1 MRLYN
6 PDAKSNSATFL
17 GPTFGGPI
25 NHLIAFCSSA
35 AAESFLAY
43 STSERVI
50 GLLAWP
56 MDGDPAKTMGLIAHP
71 GAVRAIAISYDGR
84 KLLTAGEDGSV
95 NIWSVGSVALQGW
108 ASASLTPEEGVA
120 RWEKV
125 IDNPELVQEIKEYFM
140 YAQIKTQ
147 GEDSS
152 APRAIKGTIPATML
166 PDLCCAAGFYPSK
179 SDVADMM
186 SHITFM
192 SHIIDRDASEGL
204 TLEDVLA
211 IYVNFRPLQDV
222 SQDDIARAFLALGAN
237 PNTGR
242 LARDNLLGEI
252 LQKSGEAMTL
262 AEVQEIIKALTG
274 ATKLSKSMP
283 NQIDASAF
291 ASDILGFEGG
301 GEGEVK
307 ATGAAVTS
315 AFA

>member
-1 MRLYN
+1 
-6 PDAKSNSATFL
+6 
-17 GPTFGGPI
+17 
-25 NHLIAFCSSA
+25 
-35 AAESFLAY
+35 
-43 STSERVI
+43 
-50 GLLAWP
+50 

-71 GAVRAIAISYDGR
+71 GAIRAIAISYDGR
-84 KLLTAGEDGSV
+84 KIMTAGEDGSV

-108 ASASLTPEEGVA
+108 ASTTLTPEDGIA

-125 IDNPELVQEIKEYFM
+125 IDNPELVQELKEYFL
-140 YAQIKTQ
+140 YAQIKSQ

-152 APRAIKGTIPATML
+152 APRAIRGTVPASML

-179 SDVADMM
+179 GDVADMM

-192 SHIIDRDASEGL
+192 SHVNDRDTSEGL

-222 SQDDIARAFLALGAN
+222 SQDDLARAFLALGAN

-242 LARDNLLGEI
+242 LARDNLLGDI

-262 AEVQEIIKALTG
+262 TEVQEIIKALTG

-283 NQIDASAF
+283 NQIDANAF
-291 ASDILGFEGG
+291 ASDILGFDGGAG
-301 GEGEVK
+301 GEV
-307 ATGAAVTS
+307 TGAGVS
-315 AFA
+315 AFAN